1 METLCLL
8 NLLAIHPWA
17 EMETKN
23 KTNTVFQ
30 LSKQSLFI
38 RVIMLYFII
47 SLAQSLEPKQLAP
60 ETFQHTSPI
69 RLQAS
74 CNSFNQTF
82 RSYTVRDTTIPG
94 FTV

>member
-1 METLCLL
+1 MKPTCDDPR
-8 NLLAIHPWA
+8 AGT
-17 EMETKN
+17 ETKN

-30 LSKQSLFI
+30 LSKQSSFI

-47 SLAQSLEPKQLAP
+47 SLAQSSEPKQLAP

-74 CNSFNQTF
+74 HNCFNQIF
-82 RSYTVRDTTIPG
+82 
-94 FTV
+94 